1 MVITKQVSKKS
12 PYLQSGKGKPTT
24 YISKNTVNDLF
35 HFLYAM
41 QHIAVL
47 VYHMYAQL
55 LFISINDRESRFR
68 TAKLGSL
75 DRIYFA
81 T

>member
-1 MVITKQVSKKS
+1 MVVTKQVSKKS

-47 VYHMYAQL
+47 VYHMYTKFL
-55 LFISINDRESRFR
+55 LVCSND
-68 TAKLGSL
+68 
-75 DRIYFA
+75 
-81 T
+81 